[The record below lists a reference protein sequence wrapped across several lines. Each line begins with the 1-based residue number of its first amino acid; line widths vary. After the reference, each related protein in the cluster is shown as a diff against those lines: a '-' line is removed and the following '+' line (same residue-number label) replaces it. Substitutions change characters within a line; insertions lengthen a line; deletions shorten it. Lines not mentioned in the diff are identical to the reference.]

1 VPLRDDVNVG
11 SDDSAVRITAEA
23 ALNVEG
29 VAMAGVALD
38 VTLIEGAALEPV
50 LDAAGVFATTLASSS
65 FASIVARSVSN
76 AGAGDESAI
85 VALAENDDS
94 LPSTAAPFGSPA
106 SAGVRV
112 MTRDSAVAGE
122 VTPGEP
128 ARSPPKVACALGGSL
143 ASFPSGR
150 SDTPRV
156 LAPL

>member
-1 VPLRDDVNVG
+1 MLRIG
-11 SDDSAVRITAEA
+11 AIFIAVCMVLIA
-23 ALNVEG
+23 ASLGAVLYLG
-29 VAMAGVALD
+29 LKLD
-38 VTLIEGAALEPV
+38 I
-50 LDAAGVFATTLASSS
+50 
-65 FASIVARSVSN
+65 RS
-76 AGAGDESAI
+76 SAI